1 MTKPKYGARKK
12 EDALVVLKDVWKIY
26 QMGEV
31 EVPALRGVSVE
42 IKKGDFVAIV
52 GASGSGKSTMMNLV
66 GCLDTPSKGKVFLK
80 SRNIA
85 DLCESDLATLRG
97 KTIGFIFQQYNLLPN
112 MTAYENVVLPLELQE
127 VDDGIA
133 GKQAKKVLAL
143 VGLEDKMH
151 HLPSQLS
158 GGQQQRVA
166 IARCLVG
173 DPEIILADEP
183 TGALDS
189 VTGKEVLNM
198 LERIWKEEG
207 KTVIMVTHDLHLAE
221 YAHNIIELKDG
232 KIIRMEKNHKKVT

>member
-1 MTKPKYGARKK
+1 MVHKNVSGPILCL
-12 EDALVVLKDVWKIY
+12 ENVWKIY

-31 EVPALRGVSVE
+31 EVPALRGISLK
-42 IKKGDFVAIV
+42 IKKGDFIAIV

-127 VDDGIA
+127 VDDDIA
-133 GKQAKKVLAL
+133 EKQAKKVLKL

-151 HLPSQLS
+151 HRPSQLS

-173 DPEIILADEP
+173 NPEIILADEP

-189 VTGKEVLNM
+189 VTGKGVLSM
-198 LERIWKEEG
+198 LEKIGREEG

-232 KIIRMEKNHKKVT
+232 KILRMEKNHKKVN

>member
-1 MTKPKYGARKK
+1 MVHKNVSGPILCL
-12 EDALVVLKDVWKIY
+12 ENVWKIY

-31 EVPALRGVSVE
+31 EVPALRGISLK
-42 IKKGDFVAIV
+42 IKKGDFIAIV

-66 GCLDTPSKGKVFLK
+66 GCLDTPSKGNVFLK

-127 VDDGIA
+127 VDDDVA
-133 GKQAKKVLAL
+133 EKQAKKVLKL
-143 VGLEDKMH
+143 VGLEDKIH
-151 HLPSQLS
+151 HRPSQLS

-173 DPEIILADEP
+173 NPEIILADEP

-189 VTGKEVLNM
+189 VTGKGVLNM
-198 LERIWKEEG
+198 LEKIWKEEG

-232 KIIRMEKNHKKVT
+232 KILRMEKNHKKVH

>member
-1 MTKPKYGARKK
+1 MVHKNVSGPILCL
-12 EDALVVLKDVWKIY
+12 ENVWKIY

-31 EVPALRGVSVE
+31 EVPALRGISLK

-66 GCLDTPSKGKVFLK
+66 GCLDTPSKGNVFLK

-127 VDDGIA
+127 VDDDVA
-133 GKQAKKVLAL
+133 EKQAKKVLKL
-143 VGLEDKMH
+143 VGLEDKIH
-151 HLPSQLS
+151 HRPSQLS

-173 DPEIILADEP
+173 NPEIILADEP

-189 VTGKEVLNM
+189 VTGKGVLNM
-198 LERIWKEEG
+198 LEKIWKEEG

-232 KIIRMEKNHKKVT
+232 KILRMEKNHKKVN